1 MVLGASKTGSSG
13 NATLRA
19 SGSAGVQGS
28 GVPRS
33 RWVFRSW
40 LENIQFSFYP
50 PCVNLRDD
58 LRIRALLKREK
69 EEFRRR
75 NPYDLKILGGSPT
88 CVIETVKDFTGL
100 PGDREDIEVSLEQE
114 SVLAALLLY
123 RDRLVTRNSILWE
136 EGDFV
141 TADEQQE
148 YDLSSAEPL
157 WRMFVAA
164 HHHFPLE
171 LANEDADGFRNFWVK
186 LERSEK
192 KVHQLSRCLGRFIS
206 ASGMVTEAGKGIYR
220 LVDYITSM
228 EALLTKRGEP
238 SLRLSLR
245 MALLLGRSAR
255 KTAVVFEFMK
265 LVYDLRSRLVHGDE
279 LPPIELQRVP
289 INTEEALGRLHSYCH
304 DCIRHSLDLVDAGFD
319 SKEKLLGLIDLALL
333 RIDMRTSLW
342 AFLGGKQ
349 SAEKLKDD
357 FNQFDKLVFHPIL
370 HEERHGALE

>member
-1 MVLGASKTGSSG
+1 MVLGVSKIGSSG

-19 SGSAGVQGS
+19 SGSSGVQGS
-28 GVPRS
+28 GAPGS
-33 RWVFRSW
+33 RWVLQSW

-50 PCVNLRDD
+50 PCMNLRED

-88 CVIETVKDFTGL
+88 CVIETVRDVMGL
-100 PGDREDIEVSLEQE
+100 PGDREDKVGLEQE
-114 SVLAALLLY
+114 SVLATLLLY
-123 RDRLVTRNSILWE
+123 RDRLVTRNSTFWK

-141 TADEQQE
+141 TADERQE
-148 YDLSSAEPL
+148 YDLSWAEPL

-164 HHHFPLE
+164 HHRFPLE
-171 LANEDADGFRNFWVK
+171 LGNEDKDEFKNFWGK

-192 KVHQLSRCLGRFIS
+192 KVPQLSRCLGRFLS
-206 ASGMVTEAGKGIYR
+206 ASGMVTEAGMEIYR
-220 LVDYITSM
+220 FVDYITSM
-228 EALLTKRGEP
+228 EALLTERRDP

-245 MALLLGRSAR
+245 MALLLGRSAQE
-255 KTAVVFEFMK
+255 TAVAFEFMK
-265 LVYDLRSRLVHGDE
+265 LVYNLRSRLVHGDE
-279 LPPIELQRVP
+279 LPLIKLRDVD
-289 INTEEALGRLHSYCH
+289 IRAEEALGRLHSYCR

-319 SKEKLLGLIDLALL
+319 SKEKLLRLIDLAIL
-333 RIDMRTSLW
+333 RTDMHASLW

-357 FNQFDKLVFHPIL
+357 FNQFDKLVFHPVL